1 MTLFLIILTPFI
13 LAFVIVKGLQLW
25 NKIELQAVRWRGEN
39 RSRRNNP
46 RLFWALIAWNSAL
59 LIAVCWIYFDI
70 LSKEWLK

>member
-25 NKIELQAVRWRGEN
+25 TTIELPTVRWRGEN
-39 RSRRNNP
+39 RSRV
-46 RLFWALIAWNSAL
+46 WNSAL
-59 LIAVCWIYFDI
+59 LIPVCWIYFDM

>member
-25 NKIELQAVRWRGEN
+25 NMLSCTTVRWRGEN
-39 RSRRNNP
+39 RSRV
-46 RLFWALIAWNSAL
+46 WKSAL
-59 LIAVCWIYFDI
+59 LIPVCWIYFDM